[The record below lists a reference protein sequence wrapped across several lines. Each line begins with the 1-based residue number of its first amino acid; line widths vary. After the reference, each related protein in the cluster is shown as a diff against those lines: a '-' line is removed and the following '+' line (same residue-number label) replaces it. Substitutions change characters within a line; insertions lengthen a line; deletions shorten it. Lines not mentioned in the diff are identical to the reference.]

1 MTQEVESRMALK
13 DLVDRY
19 VAESDGN
26 IKGVRYEKRSN
37 VAYGCRTNRYGDSSA
52 DGIWNEDCGR

>member
-1 MTQEVESRMALK
+1 MTQEVEIRMALK

-26 IKGVRYEKRSN
+26 IKGV
-37 VAYGCRTNRYGDSSA
+37 
-52 DGIWNEDCGR
+52 